1 MTDSTAPPARTDAID
16 QLVKSSADFIAT
28 KRMVVVLPTYN
39 ERENLARMVRTLFQL
54 EIPGL
59 EVLVVDD
66 SSPDGTGTLADE
78 LARARDGAMRVVH
91 RAHKQGLGPAY
102 IEGFRRALDDGADFV
117 VEMDADFQHDPR
129 VLYDFRRHIERYDI
143 VAGSRYI
150 PGGSVDP
157 QWNSARKLLSRG
169 GSAYARLVLGLVSHD
184 PTGGFKCF
192 RASALRKIDLHRIRS
207 SGYAFQIEMSYAAQR
222 AGLTVKE
229 VPIHFVDRQRGASK
243 MSSRIA
249 LEAAWRVWQIKRR
262 Y

>member
-1 MTDSTAPPARTDAID
+1 MI
-16 QLVKSSADFIAT
+16 
-28 KRMVVVLPTYN
+28 VVLPTYN
-39 ERENLARMVRTLFQL
+39 ERENLPRMVETLFAL

-66 SSPDGTGTLADE
+66 GSPDGTGALAEE
-78 LARARDGAMRVVH
+78 LAREHDGTMHVAHRD
-91 RAHKQGLGPAY
+91 HKLGLGPAY
-102 IEGFRRALDDGADFV
+102 IDGFSRALEMGADFV
-117 VEMDADFQHDPR
+117 VEMDADFQHDPA
-129 VLYDFRRHIERYDI
+129 VLHDFRRYIEYYDI

-157 QWNSARKLLSRG
+157 KWNIARKLLSRG
-169 GSAYARLVLGLVSHD
+169 GSAYARLVLRLESHD

-192 RASALRKIDLHRIRS
+192 RAEALRKIALERIRS

-222 AGLTVKE
+222 AGLLVKE
-229 VPIHFVDRQRGASK
+229 VPIHFIDRQRGTSK